1 MNCANSGLRFP
12 QLPAFQSLVN
22 FALITIDLA
31 CFLSIPYQH
40 GTISISVMDPNLLQ
54 QFRQQLATW
63 IDRQM
68 GTQRLPFQRL
78 EICPELLTEQGR
90 QVPDL
95 VLWINRDSQLA
106 GSMILLPDEVDS
118 QLLDEAVAMAHAL
131 GLGHFTTWAARD
143 VIIWQISEGGPAPLH
158 IFPLPPANRVVPE
171 DFQNTLNDLL
181 EKLKIISVTTA
192 LSATE
197 FTLHYYANLCLRNL
211 QELAPGLTVSAR
223 LTAGQTAADE
233 WLELAP
239 LEKAWMSL
247 WRILFLICRK
257 HLPPGLQPE
266 RLEQVLHYALA
277 DFIDRDERLAWLEI
291 RKDEPPLQDQ
301 EAVRLHHL
309 ASRMRQLGWPRCES
323 QAIALVELLL
333 FEVSC
338 RYELEPPQLPWQTDN
353 TTLWVNCTPPHA
365 AGNCS
370 LVVPRPCL
378 AGYALKASLI
388 ESSPQRTYEKDLF
401 SLLPVK
407 KFTSAVAVFS
417 NAQILDRGEKESR
430 LILLRQAWPNRR
442 FDLPN
447 KTPVWVWEA
456 LYLTGQVSDNLTL
469 VLPHAWYKAPGMTVL
484 WSILTEHYQLTDITG
499 YEFGRQALQLL
510 RSTRTEAHVRVHLC
524 NTAFEIPAT
533 AIYQEPGTIQ
543 IWMNAPQEILGL
555 LRDRGMAAA
564 GSQWADW
571 TAALKWGTYLF
582 LHTRFGR
589 YLWDLCSD
597 RADLPDPGKVHE
609 AVLTH
614 GMLLLDENS
623 LTDLSLSASQLSGEI
638 PETKILEREFISIF
652 GPMPEIP
659 QTPADIVT
667 DQPKTRRTGK
677 THIELIV
684 RTVFV
689 DGVPHFPEHYL
700 MNIYRPE
707 LIHYDLCGPLE
718 VAEEFFDR
726 ISLHTPGAEHCIE
739 VSGKPV
745 AEALILVSHSDRNGV
760 DLPKDEQLLEE
771 LLLKYRVDLKRLWH
785 NLVRECR
792 RAEPHQQAAIR
803 LARRIWR
810 QQGLP
815 PGSI

>member
-1 MNCANSGLRFP
+1 
-12 QLPAFQSLVN
+12 
-22 FALITIDLA
+22 
-31 CFLSIPYQH
+31 
-40 GTISISVMDPNLLQ
+40 MDQNLLQ

-63 IDRQM
+63 IDLQM

-78 EICPELLTEQGR
+78 EICPELLTELGR

-106 GSMILLPDEVDS
+106 GSMVLLPDRVDN
-118 QLLDEAVAMAHAL
+118 QLLDEALAMAQAL

-143 VIIWQISEGGPAPLH
+143 VIIWQISDDVPAPLY

-192 LSATE
+192 LSATG
-197 FTLHYYANLCLRNL
+197 FTLYYYANLCLRNL

-239 LEKAWMSL
+239 QEKAWMSL
-247 WRILFLICRK
+247 WRMLFLICKK

-291 RKDEPPLQDQ
+291 QNDEPPLQDQ

-309 ASRMRQLGWPRCES
+309 ASRMRQLGWPRSES
-323 QAIALVELLL
+323 QAVALVELLL

-338 RYELEPPQLPWQTDN
+338 RYDLDPPQLPWQTDD
-353 TTLWVNCTPPHA
+353 TTLWVNCTPPRA

-378 AGYALKASLI
+378 AGWALKASLM
-388 ESSPQRTYEKDLF
+388 ESPQQLIYEKDLF
-401 SLLPVK
+401 SLIPVR
-407 KFTSAVAVFS
+407 KFASAVAVLCHP
-417 NAQILDRGEKESR
+417 QIPDRGEREAR
-430 LILLRQAWPNRR
+430 LIRLRQAWPNRR

-447 KTPVWVWEA
+447 RTPAWIWEA
-456 LYLTGQVSDNLTL
+456 LYLTGQVSDSLTL
-469 VLPHAWYKAPGMTVL
+469 VLPHAWHKAPGVAVL
-484 WSILTEHYQLTDITG
+484 WSILTEHYQLTDVTG
-499 YEFGRQALQLL
+499 YDFGRPAIQLT
-510 RSTRTEAHVRVHLC
+510 RSGRTDAPVKVHLC
-524 NTAFEIPAT
+524 NTAFEVPAT
-533 AIYQEPGTIQ
+533 AIYMEPGTVQ
-543 IWMNAPQEILGL
+543 TWMNVPQEILKL
-555 LRDRGMAAA
+555 LRDKGMAAA
-564 GSQWADW
+564 GSQWTEW
-571 TAALKWGTYLF
+571 TEPLKWGTYLF

-597 RADLPDPGKVHE
+597 RQDLPEPGKAHE
-609 AVLTH
+609 EALAH

-623 LTDLSLSASQLSGEI
+623 LTDLSLSASQRSGEL
-638 PETKILEREFISIF
+638 PETQSLEREFTCIF
-652 GPMPEIP
+652 GPLPEIP
-659 QTPADIVT
+659 RTPAEIVT
-667 DQPKTRRTGK
+667 DQPKIRRTGK
-677 THIELIV
+677 THIERIV

-707 LIHYDLCGPLE
+707 LIRYDLRGPLHI
-718 VAEEFFDR
+718 AEEFFDR
-726 ISLHTPGAEHCIE
+726 ISLQTPGAEHCVE
-739 VSGKPV
+739 VSGKSV
-745 AEALILVSHSDRNGV
+745 AEALILVSHSDRTGV

-771 LLLKYRVDLKRLWH
+771 LLMKYRADLKLLWD

-792 RAEPHQQAAIR
+792 RAEPHRQAAVR

-815 PGSI
+815 PDSI